1 MDRLEKI
8 FADVTKVFY
17 DDVEIYLFLAEVD
30 NELSEEDR
38 NILRE
43 KFRKHIENHK

>member
-30 NELSEEDR
+30 NDLTEDEKSVLR
-38 NILRE
+38 NRFE
-43 KFRKHIENHK
+43 KHIETSK